1 MIDWT
6 VLDSVGR
13 RVRVNHALEHAT
25 ITILSHR
32 VGNVVLRG
40 RSNRKGFYI
49 TGDVSSETIGAA
61 AGEALERLRSGQSE
75 LAIHP
80 FCGTNL
86 AVSGL
91 LAGVS
96 AATAARLGRR
106 SGTYPSAVLGAL
118 LALLVAQPVGF
129 WVQRHL
135 TTQSDVR
142 DLRVVDVERK
152 FILGK
157 SLHFVL
163 TAQ

>member
-13 RVRVNHALEHAT
+13 RTRVNHALEHAT
-25 ITILSHR
+25 ITILSNR
-32 VGNVVLRG
+32 VGNGVLRG
-40 RSNRKGFYI
+40 RSNRSGFYI
-49 TGDVSSETIGAA
+49 TGDVTAEKIAQA
-61 AGEALERLRSGQSE
+61 AGEALQRLQAGQSE

-96 AATAARLGRR
+96 AATAGRLGRR

-118 LALLVAQPVGF
+118 LALLVAQPLGF

-142 DLRVVDVERK
+142 DLRVVGVEHK
-152 FILGK
+152 SFLGK
-157 SLHFVL
+157 SLHFVR
-163 TAQ
+163 TAE